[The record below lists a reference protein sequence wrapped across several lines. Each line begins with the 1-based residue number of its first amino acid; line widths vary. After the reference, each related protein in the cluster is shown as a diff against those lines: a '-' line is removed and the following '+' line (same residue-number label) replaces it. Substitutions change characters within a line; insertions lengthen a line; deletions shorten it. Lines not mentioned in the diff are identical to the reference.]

1 MGLRLTVLGSSGG
14 YAGPGKACSGF
25 LLESGGG
32 SLVLDLGAGALSN
45 LLRYVPA
52 DEVGGLV
59 LTHMH
64 YDHYVDIY
72 GLCTA
77 RRFWEHELPA
87 LTVLAP
93 SNAPGVI
100 KSPLQESS
108 RDEFMRCLDVR
119 EALPRAVYDIAGFA
133 ITALPAEHMASGS
146 FIYRLACDGKTICY
160 TGDTDFCE
168 ALLEQAQGVDL
179 LICEA
184 TFTSQIPQKM
194 HGHLYAAEA
203 GRAASEAG
211 VGMLLLTHL
220 WPTLSEEQALEDARA
235 VFGGRCEL
243 AVEGRTFDLR

>member
-1 MGLRLTVLGSSGG
+1 MGLKVTVLGSSGG
-14 YAGPGKACSGF
+14 YAGPGKACSGY
-25 LLESGGG
+25 LLEGGKG

-45 LLRYVPA
+45 LLKYVPA
-52 DEVGGLV
+52 DEVGGLA

-77 RRFWEHELPA
+77 RRFWEYDLPP
-87 LTVLAP
+87 LPLLAP
-93 SNAPGVI
+93 SNAPEVI
-100 KSPLQESS
+100 KGPLQEGS

-119 EALPRAVYDIAGFA
+119 EAYPGAVYTMAGCE
-133 ITALPAEHMASGS
+133 ITALPAEHMAAGS
-146 FIYRLACDGKTICY
+146 FIYRLTCEGQSICY

-168 ALLEQAQGVDL
+168 ALLEQARGVDL

-184 TFTSQIPQKM
+184 TFTSQVPEKM

-211 VGMLLLTHL
+211 AVMLLLTHI
-220 WPTLSEEQALEDARA
+220 WPTLSAERALEDARA
-235 VFGGRCEL
+235 VFDGRCGV
-243 AVEGRTFDLR
+243 AVEGSAIEL